1 VEAMQT
7 PFVVGPGGVQTL
19 TLTLDQDMAPF
30 FVNFVL
36 LKPATADEGDFWMSQ
51 ELVVYDFFFY
61 SWLGIQYQK
70 FLSTCGAYW
79 EVGLKYF
86 P

>member
-1 VEAMQT
+1 MRSETLFIFFIFFHRVEAMQT

-36 LKPATADEGDFWMSQ
+36 LKPATADEGDFW
-51 ELVVYDFFFY
+51 
-61 SWLGIQYQK
+61 IR
-70 FLSTCGAYW
+70 
-79 EVGLKYF
+79 
-86 P
+86 

>member
-36 LKPATADEGDFWMSQ
+36 LKPATADEGDFWMR
-51 ELVVYDFFFY
+51 
-61 SWLGIQYQK
+61 
-70 FLSTCGAYW
+70 
-79 EVGLKYF
+79 
-86 P
+86 